1 MKTTVTI
8 SIHDTKKDSGKTHI
22 FNIFL
27 ETVTVARRVL
37 KKMGR
42 QLLVRLFF
50 V

>member
-8 SIHDTKKDSGKTHI
+8 SIHDAKKDSGKMHI

-27 ETVTVARRVL
+27 GTATVARRVL
-37 KKMGR
+37 KKNGKA
-42 QLLVRLFF
+42 VIGKIFF

>member
-37 KKMGR
+37 KKWEGSYW
-42 QLLVRLFF
+42 
-50 V
+50 